1 MLAFA
6 TEQLSWS
13 VPEAVMVCTGAV
25 HSPHPSLLLLSV
37 SLFLPLPQIAQINQ
51 DGYQF
56 LEDL

>member
-1 MLAFA
+1 
-6 TEQLSWS
+6 
-13 VPEAVMVCTGAV
+13 MVCTGAT